1 MGLKSLAKLFNFVV
15 CNPCQSSSSLTIH
28 FPLWFIISLEFFHLC
43 KTLFAGFVQFK
54 GNFVDGQNISKDR
67 DRAPLKCVCP
77 LGSFLCKS
85 NSFSYER
92 FCTRTCFE
100 TEAQGNSG
108 MAHFLETHRMWRL
121 KSTVKK
127 NITEVITK

>member
-54 GNFVDGQNISKDR
+54 GNFVDGQNISKHR
-67 DRAPLKCVCP
+67 DGAPLSLVHCTHFT
-77 LGSFLCKS
+77 LQS
-85 NSFSYER
+85 NEIR
-92 FCTRTCFE
+92 FCF
-100 TEAQGNSG
+100 
-108 MAHFLETHRMWRL
+108 
-121 KSTVKK
+121 K
-127 NITEVITK
+127 NRITAELSECKVCLCASENLAGFR